1 MAFFSRRKFLR
12 GLGGVL
18 GLGGLAAADGHWIEP
33 TWLRVRSFRL
43 PGPSL
48 GLKLVQFTDVHHKGN
63 AAYFRKVIERINS
76 LKPDV
81 VLFTG
86 DLIEEIGHQREAL
99 EIIQQVQA
107 PLYGIPGN
115 HDYWAKADFNEFR
128 KTFKAAGG
136 AWLMDEETAAAGGKL
151 NLVGVTGGKI
161 PPFSIQSGARNI
173 LLSHY
178 PNWIEKLG
186 TQRFDLTLSGHS
198 HGGQVRLPFYGPLL
212 VPFNVGSF
220 DMGWYETPAGP
231 MYVNPGIGCF
241 YLNIRFNC
249 RPELTVFEV

>member
-1 MAFFSRRKFLR
+1 MALISRRKFLR
-12 GLGGVL
+12 GLGGTL
-18 GLGGLAAADGHWIEP
+18 GLGSLVAADGHWLEP
-33 TWLRVRSFRL
+33 TWLRVRSFQL
-43 PGPSL
+43 PGPAV
-48 GLKLVQFTDVHHKGN
+48 GLKVVQFTDVHHKGDVG
-63 AAYFRKVIERINS
+63 YFRKVIERINS

-86 DLIEEIGHQREAL
+86 DLIEERDHQREAL
-99 EIIQQVQA
+99 ECVSKLQA
-107 PLYGIPGN
+107 PVYGIPGN
-115 HDYWAKADFNEFR
+115 HDYWAKAEFDEFR
-128 KTFKAAGG
+128 KVFKASGG
-136 AWLMDEETAAAGGKL
+136 DWLMDEERTVLGGKL
-151 NLVGVTGGKI
+151 HLVGVTGGKI
-161 PPFSIQSGARNI
+161 PPFTLQPGVRNI

-178 PNWIEKLG
+178 PSWIEKLG
-186 TQRFDLTLSGHS
+186 TTKFDLTLSGHS

-249 RPELTVFEV
+249 RPELTVFDV